1 MIMAKT
7 KSDKNITER
16 LEKRAV
22 RAGAD
27 GMGVADAAT
36 LRALAPEYDAARF
49 LDGARAVVMAVA
61 ADPPAVRGANDTEEY
76 MALAWTG
83 YQRADA
89 AALSMRRFLH
99 DAGYKTEFIV
109 REWHR
114 ARDRSGKSVKTISLK
129 HAAVAAG
136 LGTIGRHTL
145 LITPEHGPRVRM
157 SGFVT
162 DAPLTTGQP
171 MKNDLCDGCDAC
183 ARACPSGAIAQNQ
196 PFGFADCSAYL
207 FAGLKLQELRDS
219 VRNGDTASWR
229 DNAERLA
236 QSAAG
241 WTATLSKGRRLYYNC
256 GACLRVCNPKSKKKK
271 EGSRS

>member
-1 MIMAKT
+1 MILMAKP
-7 KSDKNITER
+7 KSGKDITER
-16 LEKRAV
+16 LERRAL

-27 GMGVADAAT
+27 GMGVADVAA
-36 LRALAPEYDAARF
+36 LRDIAPEHDAARF

-61 ADPPAVRGANDTEEY
+61 ADPPAVRGANDPEEY

-114 ARDRSGKSVKTISLK
+114 ARDRHGKNIKTLPLK
-129 HAAVAAG
+129 QAAAAAG

-145 LITPEHGPRVRM
+145 LITPEHGPRVRL

-162 DAPLTTGQP
+162 DAPLTAGKP
-171 MKNDLCDGCDAC
+171 MKNDLCDGCNAC
-183 ARACPSGAIAQNQ
+183 ARACPSGAIAENK
-196 PFGFADCSAYL
+196 PFGFAECSAYL
-207 FAGLKLQELRDS
+207 FAGLKLTELRDGLQKADAAAL
-219 VRNGDTASWR
+219 RG
-229 DNAERLA
+229 NADRLA
-236 QSAAG
+236 QSATG
-241 WTATLSKGRRLYYNC
+241 WVASLSKGRRLYYNC
-256 GACLRVCNPKSKKKK
+256 GACIRVCNPGGKKKK
-271 EGSRS
+271 K

>member
-1 MIMAKT
+1 MIMPKN
-7 KSDKNITER
+7 KNDKDITER
-16 LEKRAV
+16 LERRAL

-36 LRALAPEYDAARF
+36 LRALAPQYDAERF
-49 LDGARAVVMAVA
+49 LNGARAVVMAVA
-61 ADPPAVRGANDTEEY
+61 ADPPAVRGANDPEEY

-89 AALSMRRFLH
+89 ASLSMRRFLH

-114 ARDRSGKSVKTISLK
+114 ARDRDGKNVKTISLK

-145 LITPEHGPRVRM
+145 LITPGHGPRVRM

-162 DAPLTTGQP
+162 DAPLTPGKP

-183 ARACPSGAIAQNQ
+183 ARACPSGAIACDKT
-196 PFGFADCSAYL
+196 FGFADCSAYL
-207 FAGLKLQELRDS
+207 FAGLKINELRGGLRS
-219 VRNGDTASWR
+219 GDAAALR
-229 DNAERLA
+229 GNAERLA

-241 WTATLSKGRRLYYNC
+241 WAASISKGRRLYYNC
-256 GACLRVCNPKSKKKK
+256 GACIRVCNPKDKKKK
-271 EGSRS
+271 K